1 MATEIGNLIW
11 WYVKQGGYL
20 VRSNLLVTLYIL
32 GIVDR
37 ASRYIHLKINQLVTQ
52 FIFNIFRQTLLHVSA
67 LSIPY
72 QQEVQ
77 PYVSN
82 SGYLIFF
89 LDVCLLCW
97 LGYSNINYPFFIHT
111 VVFPDDGPRY
121 ARNM

>member
-20 VRSNLLVTLYIL
+20 VRSNLLLTLYIL

-67 LSIPY
+67 VSIPN
-72 QQEVQ
+72 QQEEQ

-89 LDVCLLCW
+89 LDACLLCW
-97 LGYSNINYPFFIHT
+97 LGYFNIKYTLFYT
-111 VVFPDDGPRY
+111 Y
-121 ARNM
+121 SCTS